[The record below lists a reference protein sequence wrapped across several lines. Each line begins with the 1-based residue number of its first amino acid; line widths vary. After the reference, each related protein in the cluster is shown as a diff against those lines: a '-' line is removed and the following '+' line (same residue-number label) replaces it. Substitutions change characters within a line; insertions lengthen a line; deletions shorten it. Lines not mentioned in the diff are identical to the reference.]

1 MGPCLGRE
9 GRVGPR
15 SFAKMPAQ
23 SMREL
28 VLTSRC
34 RDVFVRQSF
43 LTFRAPRNGAPM
55 SLGGGFPD
63 FQTSQGR
70 SLLAGA
76 VAEVTIAGPGQ
87 HFVSRMLRN
96 FSRKFPG
103 NLLVCAWKQF
113 LEIA

>member
-1 MGPCLGRE
+1 MGPCLGLE
-9 GRVGPR
+9 DRVGPR

-70 SLLAGA
+70 SLLAWSSKLVVRA
-76 VAEVTIAGPGQ
+76 NSRVSMSNSVPELS
-87 HFVSRMLRN
+87 FVHR
-96 FSRKFPG
+96 FPT
-103 NLLVCAWKQF
+103 AR
-113 LEIA
+113 I